1 MVSPRRRRRVPV
13 SIPPNQRDSDDVPSD
28 EARTDAAGAPE
39 TPGHAALGVD
49 EAGGNSAGDLD
60 EDLDEDLDLREFE
73 GEGGLEGALS
83 RMRAAD
89 RDPLSLG
96 WDDDDD
102 DLGPAKPRRHPYLAA
117 FVAVASLALCGWV
130 WPDFRFWLES
140 TPRDVGDAQA
150 LFAAPDADAALQNR
164 LVTVAGTPDVSY
176 AARLRI
182 GDQSYRFVR
191 ILEGGDRL
199 FALLPDEAGTRSDEF
214 EGLFTGRAK
223 RLSDVRFFDEVVT
236 YFDNQGVT
244 RTHEVSM
251 DALVEGVRRGFVE
264 VTGDGETSQRVE
276 LADITRLNL
285 VVDRG
290 ESKIVLGR
298 STWPDDET
306 AQAAIAGL
314 HVPWAQL
321 RSAGANEV
329 DDPNASIKR
338 SYGRR
343 FVVVAPAGT
352 REAMVTKLN
361 SDAGATRESADPKI
375 GALGVPQRYTYAVRP
390 SAVTARDGGVEIDM
404 AGVTTSPG
412 FETRD
417 GVLVERA
424 LAANGRLVLDAGDVA
439 RIELEER
446 LSVDRDGTIILVGR
460 TPEGQRTAALMFVVV
475 GLVGLF
481 NMIAVGIFIR
491 RRRDLA

>member
-1 MVSPRRRRRVPV
+1 MST
-13 SIPPNQRDSDDVPSD
+13 PPNQRESDDAPRE
-28 EARTDAAGAPE
+28 EAGEERVVVVDPE
-39 TPGHAALGVD
+39 TDPD
-49 EAGGNSAGDLD
+49 FN

-73 GEGGLEGALS
+73 GEGGLEGALT
-83 RMRAAD
+83 RMRASE

-96 WDDDDD
+96 WDEDEDE
-102 DLGPAKPRRHPYLAA
+102 LGGAKPRRHPYLAA
-117 FVAVASLALCGWV
+117 VVAAASVALCAWV

-150 LFAAPDADAALQNR
+150 LFDTPDADSALQNR
-164 LVTVAGTPDVSY
+164 LVSITGTPDVSY

-199 FALLPDEAGTRSDEF
+199 FALLPDQEGTRSDEF
-214 EGLFTGRAK
+214 EGRFTGRAQ

-244 RTHEVSM
+244 RTHDVTM
-251 DALVEGVRRGFVE
+251 DALIAGVQRGFVDVAAE
-264 VTGDGETSQRVE
+264 GDSSRRVE
-276 LADITRLNL
+276 LADVTRLNL

-290 ESKIVLGR
+290 ESKLVLGR

-314 HVPWAQL
+314 NAPWAQL
-321 RSAGANEV
+321 RTAGANNA

-343 FVVVAPAGT
+343 FVVGAPAET
-352 REAMVTKLN
+352 RDAMVAKLN
-361 SDAGATRESADPKI
+361 EDAGVTGESADPKI

-390 SAVTARDGGVEIDM
+390 SAVTARDGTVEIDM

-412 FETRD
+412 FEVRD
-417 GVLVERA
+417 GVLKERD
-424 LAANGRLVLDAGDVA
+424 LGPNGRLVIDAGDVS

-481 NMIAVGIFIR
+481 NMIAVGIFVR